1 MRTYEYINSG
11 WRFSKVGGLPEGR
24 QTEPKSD
31 DNGWELVELPHTW
44 NAADCT
50 GGSGRMLPQEGKA
63 AARAVSRKACVYRIC
78 RSEYHNGAFCQRKEG
93 RSACR
98 RVFRIQV

>member
-31 DNGWELVELPHTW
+31 DSGWELVELPHTW

-50 GGSGRMLPQEGKA
+50 GVSGRAPEYSEGYYRGAGCYRRKVKLPQEGKA
-63 AARAVSRKACVYRIC
+63 AARAVSRKACVY
-78 RSEYHNGAFCQRKEG
+78 
-93 RSACR
+93 
-98 RVFRIQV
+98 

>member
-50 GGSGRMLPQEGKA
+50 GVSGRA
-63 AARAVSRKACVYRIC
+63 
-78 RSEYHNGAFCQRKEG
+78 SEYSEGYYRGAGCYRGDRKST
-93 RSACR
+93 RLNSSHPSSSRMPSSA
-98 RVFRIQV
+98 

>member
-31 DNGWELVELPHTW
+31 DSGWELVELPHT
-44 NAADCT
+44 
-50 GGSGRMLPQEGKA
+50 
-63 AARAVSRKACVYRIC
+63 
-78 RSEYHNGAFCQRKEG
+78 
-93 RSACR
+93 
-98 RVFRIQV
+98 

>member
-44 NAADCT
+44 NL
-50 GGSGRMLPQEGKA
+50 SL
-63 AARAVSRKACVYRIC
+63 I
-78 RSEYHNGAFCQRKEG
+78 H
-93 RSACR
+93 
-98 RVFRIQV
+98 I